1 MKLEE
6 RSMQPKPAHLGP
18 EYGAQF
24 KDRSVAE
31 AYRHRPPYPEE
42 TFAILAGLIADEP
55 RAVLDVGCG
64 TGFVARPLAALVER
78 VDAVDFSAAM
88 IARGKGLP
96 GGDRANLTWIEGPVE
111 EVTTRPPYAL
121 ITAGASLHWLAWDV
135 VLPRFAALLTPRG
148 FLAIVGDGQRPVPWA
163 ADLQPIIDRYSTNR
177 DYQPYD
183 LVEELERRGLFR
195 KVGERRTAPV
205 SFRQAIGDYVESFH
219 ARNGFSRE
227 RMPAEAAAAFDRE
240 ARAVIARH
248 AGGDS
253 VELHSYGQVVWG
265 KPA

>member
-1 MKLEE
+1 M
-6 RSMQPKPAHLGP
+6 
-18 EYGAQF
+18 
-24 KDRSVAE
+24 
-31 AYRHRPPYPEE
+31 
-42 TFAILAGLIADEP
+42 
-55 RAVLDVGCG
+55 
-64 TGFVARPLAALVER
+64 
-78 VDAVDFSAAM
+78 
-88 IARGKGLP
+88 
-96 GGDRANLTWIEGPVE
+96 E
-111 EVTTRPPYAL
+111 EVAIRPPYAL
-121 ITAGASLHWLAWDV
+121 ITAGASLHWMAWDV
-135 VLPRFAALLTPRG
+135 VLPRFATLLTPRA
-148 FLAIVGDGQRPVPWA
+148 FLTIVGEGQRPVPWA

-177 DYQPYD
+177 DYRPYN

-240 ARAVIARH
+240 ARAAIARH

-253 VELHSYGQVVWG
+253 VELHIYGQVVWG